1 MRLKIFLR
9 TLPIMLITALLG
21 IGALAAPV
29 GAAGTITQ
37 TITPTSGSPAIT
49 QVSIAGTGFA
59 PGAYTILFNA
69 TVVNSGTIP
78 AGGALNVTF
87 VVPALPKGAYAVT
100 VDDSSADPAVAAG
113 TFTVNQTILT
123 SVANA
128 PIGATVTV
136 NGYGFNPNVAVNVY
150 FGALTTP
157 VAQVT
162 SLENTNGSF
171 SKQFL
176 VPQAPRANYFIT
188 ATDAFTTPASANI
201 LFAVTPR
208 ITAISA
214 ETGGVGDTVTINGDG
229 FTALGSVSFF
239 FDSDTTTALTTVTA
253 NASGI
258 IPATTITIPT
268 AARGVHTIIVRDN
281 TATAISVTRLYTIN
295 VSKITVSPT
304 SGQVG
309 TSVTISG
316 NGFNSGGVIDF
327 EFDGAAFTG
336 VTSIT
341 AAANGTFTK
350 TAVIIPTTSAGAHTI
365 TARVTSDPTVFA
377 NATFTVNSRI
387 VITPTTGTAGTTVTI
402 TGSGFSPAGVM
413 SFTYDATPLASSPA
427 TPTIQANGTFS
438 AQVVIPGAA
447 AATHTIYA
455 VDGMGNV
462 ATASFISTITATLT
476 PLTNTLEPGFVGQE
490 ITAAGTGFMP
500 NSTVT
505 IRLGNTPMGSVVA
518 NATGTFSI
526 KFKIDAI
533 PAGAYVI
540 FISDGTTTKQFDY
553 IMEGNAPAAPT
564 LVTPARDAKA
574 EQPVV
579 FDWNDVSDPSGVTYT
594 LEVAL
599 DSSFTKLALKKD
611 GLTSS
616 KYTMTEAEKL
626 ETVPKKAPYYWRVI
640 ARDGAGNVGAAGS
653 AFTFTVGFS
662 LEDIPMWAWITGG
675 FFVVVIVGGLLYYF
689 TRRRSMY

>member
-29 GAAGTITQ
+29 GAAVGTWTISTSTAAPGSIITAAGSGF
-37 TITPTSGSPAIT
+37 TPSTAFSIKWNTTTTLVSGTTSTSGTFSTSFTVPSWARGVYTNILTFDSTADTAAAKSFEVTSAIT
-49 QVSIAGTGFA
+49 
-59 PGAYTILFNA
+59 L
-69 TVVNSGTIP
+69 
-78 AGGALNVTF
+78 
-87 VVPALPKGAYAVT
+87 
-100 VDDSSADPAVAAG
+100 
-113 TFTVNQTILT
+113 
-123 SVANA
+123 SVLSA
-128 PIGATVTV
+128 PIGSSVTV
-136 NGYGFNPNVAVNVY
+136 NGYGFAASKPVNIY

-157 VAQVT
+157 VAQVPT
-162 SLENTNGSF
+162 TDANGYFAAS
-171 SKQFL
+171 FL
-176 VPQAPRANYFIT
+176 VPAQSPRAAYLIT
-188 ATDAFTTPASANI
+188 ARDELLNQATTPFSIN
-201 LFAVTPR
+201 PR
-208 ITAISA
+208 ITTISA
-214 ETGGVGDTVTINGDG
+214 EAGGVGDTVTINGDG

-316 NGFNSGGVIDF
+316 NGFTSGGVIDF

-447 AATHTIYA
+447 AGTHTIYA

-462 ATASFISTITATLT
+462 ATASFISTITAELSPTT
-476 PLTNTLEPGFVGQE
+476 STAAPGNVGQDVTVTGSGFIPNAA
-490 ITAAGTGFMP
+490 ITVRLDNAAVATATASATGGFTATFKVPAIAAGEHA
-500 NSTVT
+500 V
-505 IRLGNTPMGSVVA
+505 SV
-518 NATGTFSI
+518 
-526 KFKIDAI
+526 
-533 PAGAYVI
+533 
-540 FISDGTTTKQFDY
+540 SDGTTTRNFVY

-574 EQPVV
+574 EQPIT

-599 DSSFTKLALKKD
+599 DSSFTTLALKKD

-616 KYTMTEAEKL
+616 SYTMTEAEKL

-640 ARDGAGNVGAAGS
+640 ARDGAGNVGTAAA

>member
-29 GAAGTITQ
+29 GAA
-37 TITPTSGSPAIT
+37 
-49 QVSIAGTGFA
+49 AGTWTISTATAA
-59 PGAYTILFNA
+59 PGSIITAAGSGFTANNPYTIKWSGTVVASGNA
-69 TVVNSGTIP
+69 TVSGTFS
-78 AGGALNVTF
+78 T
-87 VVPALPKGAYAVT
+87 
-100 VDDSSADPAVAAG
+100 S
-113 TFTVNQTILT
+113 FTVP
-123 SVANA
+123 SVARGVYTDVLTIESVGDTA
-128 PIGATVTV
+128 TAKSFTVTSAITLSVLSGPIGASVTV
-136 NGYGFNPNVAVNVY
+136 NGYGFAASQAANVY

-157 VAQVT
+157 VAQVPT
-162 SLENTNGSF
+162 TDANGYFFAS
-171 SKQFL
+171 FL
-176 VPQAPRANYFIT
+176 VPTQSPRAAYTIT
-188 ATDAFTTPASANI
+188 ARDASLNQATATFSI
-201 LFAVTPR
+201 IPR
-208 ITAISA
+208 ITTISA
-214 ETGGVGDTVTINGDG
+214 EAGGVGDSVTINGDG

-258 IPATTITIPT
+258 LPTTTITIPT

-281 TATAISVTRLYTIN
+281 TATAISTTKLYTIN
-295 VSKITVSPT
+295 VSKITVSPN

-316 NGFNSGGVIDF
+316 NGFTSGGVIDF

-365 TARVTSDPTVFA
+365 TARVTSDTTVFA

-387 VITPTTGTAGTTVTI
+387 VITPTEGTAGTTVTI
-402 TGSGFSPAGVM
+402 TGSGFSPAGVL

-427 TPTIQANGTFS
+427 TPVIQANGTFS

-447 AATHTIYA
+447 AGTHTIYA
-455 VDGMGNV
+455 ADGLGNV
-462 ATASFISTITATLT
+462 ATASFISRITATLT
-476 PLTNTLEPGFVGQE
+476 PLTNTAEPGYVGQE
-490 ITAAGTGFMP
+490 ITATGTGFMP
-500 NSTVT
+500 NSTITV
-505 IRLGNTPMGSVVA
+505 RLGNSPMGSITA

-533 PAGAYVI
+533 PAGAHVI
-540 FISDGTTTKQFDY
+540 TISDGTTTMQFDY

-564 LVTPARDAKA
+564 LVTPARDTKA

-616 KYTMTEAEKL
+616 SYTMTEAEKL

-640 ARDGAGNVGAAGS
+640 AKDGAGNVGAAGS